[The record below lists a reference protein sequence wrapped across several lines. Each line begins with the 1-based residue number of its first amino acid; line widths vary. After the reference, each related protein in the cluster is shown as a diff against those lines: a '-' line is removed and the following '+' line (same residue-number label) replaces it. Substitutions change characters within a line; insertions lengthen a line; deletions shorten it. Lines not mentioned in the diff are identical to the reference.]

1 MIDFGALR
9 NDFPVTRDFVF
20 LDVANKCAPPRQ
32 VVRAVSGFMADQ
44 SSTGGDK
51 DVWYAR
57 VEQVRGLFA
66 RLIGAGP
73 SEVAL
78 VKNTS
83 EGFNL
88 IANAL
93 SYRAGD
99 NIVITDLEHP
109 NNTFPWLRLREM
121 GVSVRIVPSHDG
133 FIDPEDFEE
142 YVDDSTR
149 IVSVTSVAC
158 VTGARLDLRG
168 ISRVCHAH
176 GAYLMVDGVQSL
188 GILGLDVNA
197 AGIDFLAT
205 GGYKG
210 LLALHGLGFLYCRA
224 ATLKNLRPP
233 VAARANVKVDPAVH
247 KVRSLDFEYREDA
260 AKFEIGNYSYVAVTA
275 GCESLDY
282 ILAVGVPA
290 IEKRVLE
297 ISDLF
302 RDGIQ
307 ELDLKPLGPTDT
319 CRRSSIVSV
328 VTGDAHAATRAL
340 KEHKVIASPRE
351 GAVRFSFHLYSNED
365 DVGRALAALGEAS
378 GQSRGR

>member
-1 MIDFGALR
+1 MTDFKALR
-9 NDFPVTRDFVF
+9 DDFPVTRNFVF
-20 LDVANKCAPPRQ
+20 LDVANKCAPPQ
-32 VVRAVSGFMADQ
+32 WVADAICAYIADQ

-51 DVWYAR
+51 DVWHAK
-57 VEQVRGLFA
+57 VEEVRGLFA

-88 IANAL
+88 IANSL

-121 GVSVRIVPSHDG
+121 GVDVRIVPSHDG
-133 FIDPEDFEE
+133 SIDPEDFEA
-142 YVDDSTR
+142 YVDDRTR

-168 ISRVCHAH
+168 ISQVCHAH
-176 GAYLMVDGVQSL
+176 GAYLMVDAVQSL

-197 AGIDFLAT
+197 DGIDFLAS

-224 ATLKNLRPP
+224 STLKSLRPP
-233 VAARANVKVDPAVH
+233 VCARANVKVDPTAH

-260 AKFEIGNYSYVAVTA
+260 GKFEIGNYSYVAVTA

-290 IEKRVLE
+290 IEKRALE
-297 ISDLF
+297 LSGLLIDGISDLGT
-302 RDGIQ
+302 R
-307 ELDLKPLGPTDT
+307 PLGPTDI
-319 CRRSSIVSV
+319 RHRSSIVSV
-328 VTGDAHAATRAL
+328 VTPEAHAATRAL
-340 KEHKVIASPRE
+340 KERKVIASPRE
-351 GAVRFSFHLYSNED
+351 GAIRFAFHLYNNEED
-365 DVGRALAALGEAS
+365 IERALAALREVS
-378 GQSRGR
+378 GHSSGR

>member
-1 MIDFGALR
+1 MTDFKALR
-9 NDFPVTRDFVF
+9 DDFPVTRNFVF
-20 LDVANKCAPPRQ
+20 LDVANKCAPPQR
-32 VVRAVSGFMADQ
+32 VADAICAYIADQ

-51 DVWYAR
+51 DVWHAK
-57 VEQVRGLFA
+57 VEEVRGLFA

-88 IANAL
+88 IANSL

-121 GVSVRIVPSHDG
+121 GVDVRIVPSHDG
-133 FIDPEDFEE
+133 SIDPEDFEA
-142 YVDDSTR
+142 YVDDRTR

-168 ISRVCHAH
+168 ISQVCHAH
-176 GAYLMVDGVQSL
+176 GAYLMVDAVQSL

-197 AGIDFLAT
+197 DGIDFLAS

-224 ATLKNLRPP
+224 STLKSLRPP
-233 VAARANVKVDPAVH
+233 VCARANVKVDPTAH

-260 AKFEIGNYSYVAVTA
+260 GKFEIGNYSYVAVTA

-282 ILAVGVPA
+282 ILTGPA
-290 IEKRVLE
+290 HRWY
-297 ISDLF
+297 
-302 RDGIQ
+302 
-307 ELDLKPLGPTDT
+307 LGPGHQAARPDGHPPQVQHSLSGDT
-319 CRRSSIVSV
+319 
-328 VTGDAHAATRAL
+328 
-340 KEHKVIASPRE
+340 
-351 GAVRFSFHLYSNED
+351 
-365 DVGRALAALGEAS
+365 
-378 GQSRGR
+378 